1 MTLTPTIKNE
11 IQQSSGFG
19 KFLTL
24 ALVAGS
30 ILYCINYTATFTPP
44 VQTAVKVLAPIPVKA
59 STELTLEDKK
69 KIVSSLSDD
78 ELLAILTK

>member
-11 IQQSSGFG
+11 IKQSSAFG

-44 VQTAVKVLAPIPVKA
+44 VTTAVKVLEPIPVKA

-78 ELLAILTK
+78 ELLSILTK

>member
-1 MTLTPTIKNE
+1 MTINPTIKNE
-11 IQQSSGFG
+11 IQQSSAFG

-24 ALVAGS
+24 VLIGGS

-44 VQTAVKVLAPIPVKA
+44 ATTAVKILAPIPVKA

>member
-1 MTLTPTIKNE
+1 MTINPNIKNE

-19 KFLTL
+19 KFITL

-44 VQTAVKVLAPIPVKA
+44 DTTAVKVLAPIPVKA
-59 STELTLEDKK
+59 TPDLTLEDKK
-69 KIVSSLSDD
+69 KIVASLSDD
-78 ELLAILTK
+78 ELLAILSK